1 MSRSYPE
8 IVSTLL
14 AIPKFGAGVG
24 LHRMLWLTQDLRAT
38 HWLTNLDAIK
48 VTGSNGKGSV
58 CAMVSSILQA
68 LEIQAGQY
76 ISPHLL
82 RFNERMSINGNYI
95 ADHELAEALD
105 WFLARQAEYA
115 QHYPADTIG
124 AFESFTAMALYHFTQ
139 HQPQALIVEAGIG
152 GRYDSTRIVP
162 GKLVGLPS
170 LDLEHTELL
179 GHTLELIAYDKTDLC
194 PEHGT
199 LVIGHIDSEVLRRL
213 KAYCELRHITPVST
227 DETCS
232 LHRTEFTANEMVI
245 DVEIDGVRYNDLRIS
260 LQGQHQ
266 IVNAMVAV
274 LLARKWIEQHDP
286 QLAGA
291 KFNAAVYQGLDQAR
305 NMGRFQKIGSDPAV
319 FVDVGHSPGAIECLL
334 ETVHRV
340 IGDQP
345 ILLVTGVSYNKE
357 VEQIVARLVQVASA
371 VICTRAYHRG
381 SPVADILAVVKR
393 HRSDLPIFEA
403 GTIEQAVALA
413 REMAIER
420 KMTVLVAGGLF
431 LAIEAMQAWAGEDPQ
446 ALQFF

>member
-1 MSRSYPE
+1 MARTYQE

-38 HWLTNLDAIK
+38 HWLANLDAIK

-58 CAMVSSILQA
+58 CAMVSSILQV
-68 LEIQAGQY
+68 LEIQIGLY

-82 RFNERMSINGNYI
+82 RFNERISINGNPI
-95 ADHELAEALD
+95 SDHELAEALD
-105 WFLARQAEYA
+105 WFLGRQAEYA
-115 QHYPADTIG
+115 RQYPADTIG
-124 AFESFTAMALYHFTQ
+124 AFESFTAMALYHFAQ
-139 HQPQALIVEAGIG
+139 HQPHALVVEAGIG

-179 GHTLELIAYDKTDLC
+179 GHTLELIAYDKADLC
-194 PEHGT
+194 PEQGT
-199 LVIGHIDSEVLRRL
+199 LVIGHVDHDVLRRL
-213 KAYCELRHITPVST
+213 KGYCELRQITPIST
-227 DETCS
+227 DETCIV
-232 LHRTEFTANEMVI
+232 HRTEFVANEMVVDI
-245 DVEIDGVRYNDLRIS
+245 DIDGVRYNELRIG

-274 LLARKWIEQHDP
+274 LLARKWIEQHYP

-291 KFNAAVYQGLDQAR
+291 KFNAAVYQGLAQAR
-305 NMGRFQKIGSDPAV
+305 NMGRFQKISSDPDV
-319 FVDVGHSPGAIECLL
+319 FVDVGHSPGAIDCLI
-334 ETVHRV
+334 ETVRSV
-340 IGDQP
+340 IQDQP

-357 VEQIVARLVQVASA
+357 VEQIVSRLISLAST

-381 SPVADILAVVKR
+381 SPVADIAAVVKK
-393 HRSDLPIFEA
+393 HRSDLPTFEA
-403 GTIEQAVALA
+403 GTIEKAVALA
-413 REMAIER
+413 REMAVER
-420 KMTVLVAGGLF
+420 KMTVLIAGGLF
-431 LAIEAMQAWAGEDPQ
+431 LAIEAMQAWAGGDPR